1 MNVDVLA
8 DLLAIIRP
16 PLQALA
22 KGPKGRA
29 EAAFARLEVDLARWA
44 VQHAVTPES
53 LDRLSRA
60 LREDDAVRQA
70 IQEAGAEPHHV
81 RSGGK
86 RG

>member
-1 MNVDVLA
+1 MNADVLA

-22 KGPKGRA
+22 RGPRGRA

-44 VQHAVTPES
+44 VQHGVTPET
-53 LDRLSRA
+53 LDRLGRT
-60 LREDDAVRQA
+60 LREEDAVRQA
-70 IQEAGAEPHHV
+70 FHTVGVEPHHV

-86 RG
+86 RR